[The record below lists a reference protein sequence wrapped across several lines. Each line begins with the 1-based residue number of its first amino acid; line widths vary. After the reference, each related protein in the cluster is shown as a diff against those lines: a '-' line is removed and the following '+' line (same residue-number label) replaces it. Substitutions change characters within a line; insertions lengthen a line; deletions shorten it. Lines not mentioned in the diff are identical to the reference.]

1 MSRISIIPF
10 QSRWSCYG
18 LILPC
23 LLTSA
28 WSAEVKMTASD
39 TANGSVT
46 SFNGNLGRWDNGAA
60 PTAGNNYTNA
70 AFLLRSPNA
79 GTSHPFAG
87 DSLTLTRTA
96 SSIGR
101 LLLKGPDGDMV
112 TVSQLVLM
120 GGLLDMGVGTDTYT
134 TRLAGGLSIPAGAK
148 NYISVAGSETAGT
161 GGETLDITATVSGSG
176 NVQIGGIGGSA
187 QLEGLTVPT
196 AAASHSG
203 GTVKLSSAN
212 SFSGRMILSGSPVN
226 TTRGGLQIAHL
237 NALAQATLEIATLNS
252 GTVPPVSFLASA
264 NTGPFLIATVE
275 GSAFQPLKDTSD
287 SAITLGIGG
296 TNADSTFA
304 GAFTGSGNLLK
315 LGSGTLSLTGTNAY
329 TGNTTVSAGVLSLT
343 HPTLA
348 DGSALIIAA
357 GATLEL
363 DHQEADVVAELILDG
378 VSKSEG
384 TYDASNS
391 DGFITGTGSIRVGV
405 APPADSKYR
414 AASVWQP
421 YDGSSRPAS
430 PVGSYFAVPFMPVS
444 ESASTGSL
452 KIAGDGQATP
462 IHYSS
467 SDATVVGIAASA
479 LRDDVNRVTGIVP
492 ELSTNAPSADEVILI
507 GTIGSSPLIDSLV
520 SGGKIDV
527 SAIQGKW
534 EAYQAAVV
542 ENPLPGVGRALVI
555 AGSDRRGT
563 AFGVFAL
570 SESMGVSPWY
580 WWGDVPVPHKSA
592 VHIAG
597 SHTQSSPGVK
607 YRGIFLNDE
616 DWGLQPWAAK
626 TFETEVGN
634 IGPKTYATIFEL
646 LLRLHANVIW
656 PAMHEFP
663 VETTPFYLV
672 PQNKAVA
679 DDYAIVISTS
689 HHEPMLR
696 NSHEYDEAVLGAYN
710 YWTNRTSIYNFWE
723 QRVAETADYENIYT
737 IGLRGRTDA
746 GMLAPAG
753 TTDAQKAEK
762 IQNEIIPDQRQMIS
776 DHVNADASEIP
787 QIFIP
792 YKETLVQYQAGL
804 QLPDDVTILWPDDN
818 HGYIRQLS
826 NTAERARSGGSGVYY
841 HLSYWGVPRSYLW
854 LCTTP
859 PGMTCSEMMKAWDFQ
874 ADKMWLVNVGD
885 LKPHEIGT
893 EFFLRMA
900 RDPEAFRNFDQTA
913 YFTQWAQRNFGS
925 GHAASIAAALNEYFR
940 LNITKRPEHL
950 DRSSGGFSLIA
961 EGDEAQ
967 QRLDQF
973 DAMTAAAEAIYSQ
986 LPAEQKPAF
995 YEMILYPARGS
1006 RWVNRRILLAER
1018 SRLWA
1023 TQKRAT
1029 TAALSAEAQAAH
1041 SSLLAETQFYNQGN
1055 AGGKWNYMLSP
1066 MATSSLPAWAQETQN
1081 AFIMPTVGSYTAP
1094 STASLGVV
1102 IEGASTPLAEGVSAE
1117 LPTFNRPANRSYF
1130 IDIFNQGMASMS
1142 WTAQANAPW
1151 ITLSQTSGTSDARIK
1166 VGIDWA
1172 KVTRGHAIPGK
1183 VVITGA
1189 GSERTI
1195 NLHAF
1200 YPHDL
1205 DLTTLP
1211 SKVEDNGV
1219 VIIEAED
1226 FSSRVDRADGTGWR
1240 RVDKAT
1246 ASEDGVT
1253 ILPVTQSS
1261 LDPSNLPADTPSLTY
1276 QFYSFHTGATKIRT
1290 ECLPTHRITSEH
1302 PGLRF
1307 AISLNSDTPK
1317 IVDVHAN
1324 EYSTAWNANTLRAAS
1339 YGVSSHEIAAKGL
1352 QTVKIWMVDP
1362 GVVLDRVVIETKPGL
1377 YEAEGLNVQS
1387 STKPTVIYTDTPASG
1402 GAGRHFQSTAVN
1414 DQMVLEVPGLP
1425 AGDYLF
1431 SFRVKKWTSRG
1442 IVQMAVA
1449 ESAAGPWTNVGDPLD
1464 LYNATE
1470 LYTDLGPFPVTFSTS
1485 EPQYVRFTVTGKN
1498 ASSSNYWVLLDS
1510 LTFDPATSATGEP
1523 IKDWRFA
1530 YFGTTSAVDDADDL
1544 ADPDQDGVSNLVEY
1558 ATGSTPTAPNPSP
1571 VSATFED
1578 GHLALTFNRVLN
1590 ATDITYRVV
1599 AGSDIPPTTS
1609 VWSSETVPYPGGAA
1623 LSAPTTVVDPEPV
1636 GEFDK
1641 RFLVL
1646 KVTRP

>member
-1 MSRISIIPF
+1 
-10 QSRWSCYG
+10 
-18 LILPC
+18 
-23 LLTSA
+23 
-28 WSAEVKMTASD
+28 MTASD

-46 SFNGNLGRWDNGAA
+46 SFNGNLGRWDSGAA

-79 GTSHPFAG
+79 GTSHTFAG
-87 DSLTLTRTA
+87 DALTLSRTA
-96 SSIGR
+96 SAIGR
-101 LLLKGPDGDMV
+101 LLLKGPDGDTV
-112 TVSQLVLM
+112 TVNHLVLM
-120 GGLLDMGVGTDTYT
+120 GGLLDMGVGADTYT
-134 TRLAGGLSIPAGAK
+134 TRLAGGLSLEAGAR
-148 NYISVAGSETAGT
+148 NYINVAGSETSGT
-161 GGETLDITATVSGSG
+161 GGETLDITATLSGSG

-196 AAASHSG
+196 AAASNSG

-212 SFSGRMILSGSPVN
+212 SFSGRVILSGSPVN

-237 NALAQATLEIATLNS
+237 NALEQATLEISTLNS
-252 GTVPPVSFLASA
+252 GTVPPVSFLASV
-264 NTGPFLIATVE
+264 NIGPFLIAAVE
-275 GSAFQPLKDTSD
+275 GGSFQPLSDTSGA
-287 SAITLGIGG
+287 AITLGIGG
-296 TNADSTFA
+296 TNADSSFT

-315 LGSGTLSLTGTNAY
+315 LGSGTLSLTGPNSY
-329 TGNTTVSAGVLSLT
+329 TGNTTVSGGVLSLGD
-343 HPTLA
+343 PTLA
-348 DGSALIIAA
+348 DTSTLTLAA
-357 GATLEL
+357 GATLHL
-363 DHQEADVVAELILDG
+363 DHPEADVVAELILNGVSQADG
-378 VSKSEG
+378 V
-384 TYDASNS
+384 YNASNAN
-391 DGFITGTGSIRVGV
+391 GFITGAGSILVGA
-405 APPADSKYR
+405 APTAESKYR
-414 AASVWQP
+414 AASVWRP

-430 PVGSYFAVPFMPVS
+430 PAGSYFAVPFMPVS
-444 ESASTGSL
+444 ESSSTGSL
-452 KIAGDGQATP
+452 KIAGDGQASP

-467 SDATVVGIAASA
+467 SDATVVRIAASA

-492 ELSTNAPSADEVILI
+492 ELSTNAPSANEVILI

-520 SGGKIDV
+520 SGGKIDI

-534 EAYQAAVV
+534 EAYKAAIV
-542 ENPLPGVGRALVI
+542 ENPLPGVSRALVI

-592 VHIAG
+592 VYIAG

-634 IGPKTYATIFEL
+634 IGPKTYATIYEL

-672 PQNKAVA
+672 PQNKAMA

-710 YWTNRTSIYNFWE
+710 YWTNRTNIYNFWDE
-723 QRVAETADYENIYT
+723 RVAETADYENIYT
-737 IGLRGRTDA
+737 LGLRGRTDA

-753 TTDAQKAEK
+753 TTDAQKAAK

-792 YKETLVQYQAGL
+792 YKETLVQYQSGL

-900 RDPEAFRNFDQTA
+900 RDPEGFRNFDQTA
-913 YFTQWAQRNFGS
+913 YFTQWAQKNFGS
-925 GHAASIAAALNEYFR
+925 SHAAEIAEVLNEYFR
-940 LNITKRPEHL
+940 LNIKKRPEHL
-950 DRSSGGFSLIA
+950 DRSSSGFSLIA

-967 QRLDQF
+967 QRLNDF
-973 DAMTAAAEAIYSQ
+973 DAMVAAAEAIHSQ
-986 LPAEQKPAF
+986 LTAEQKPAF

-1006 RWVNRRILLAER
+1006 RLVNRRVLLAER

-1023 TQKRAT
+1023 TQQRAA

-1041 SSLLAETQFYNQGN
+1041 NALLSETQFYNQGN
-1055 AGGKWNYMLSP
+1055 AGGKWNHMVSP
-1066 MATSSLPAWAQETQN
+1066 MPTASLPAWAQETQN
-1081 AFIMPTVGSYTAP
+1081 AFIMPSVGSYTAP

-1102 IEGASTPLAEGVSAE
+1102 SEGARSPLADGVSGE
-1117 LPTFNRPANRSYF
+1117 LPTFNRPSDRSYF
-1130 IDIFNQGMASMS
+1130 IDVFNQGTSTMN
-1142 WTAQANAPW
+1142 WTAQASAPW
-1151 ITLSQTSGTSDARIK
+1151 ITLSQTSGTSDTRIW
-1166 VGIDWA
+1166 VGIDWGKA
-1172 KVTRGHAIPGK
+1172 PRGYAIPGK
-1183 VVITGA
+1183 ITIAGA
-1189 GSERTI
+1189 GAERI
-1195 NLHAF
+1195 VNLRAF
-1200 YPHDL
+1200 YPLDL
-1205 DLTTLP
+1205 DLATLP
-1211 SKVEDNGV
+1211 REVDDNGSV
-1219 VIIEAED
+1219 SIEAED
-1226 FSSRVDRADGTGWR
+1226 FSSRLDRADGSGWR
-1240 RVDKAT
+1240 KVDKAT
-1246 ASEDGVT
+1246 ASEDGMT
-1253 ILPVTQSS
+1253 ILPITQSS

-1276 QFYSFHTGATKIRT
+1276 QFHSFHTGVTKIRT

-1302 PGLRF
+1302 PGQRF
-1307 AISLNSDTPK
+1307 AISLNGETPK
-1317 IVDVHAN
+1317 IIDVHAN
-1324 EYSTAWNANTLRAAS
+1324 EYSTAWNANTLRATS
-1339 YGVSSHEIAAKGL
+1339 YGISSHKITAMGL

-1362 GVVLDRVVIETKPGL
+1362 GVVLDRIVIEIQPGL
-1377 YEAEGLNVQS
+1377 FEAEDLSVQS
-1387 STKPTVIYTDTPASG
+1387 SSKPVVTYTDTPASG
-1402 GAGRHFQSTAVN
+1402 GAGKHFQSTAVN
-1414 DQMVLEVPGLP
+1414 DQMILEVQDLP
-1425 AGDYLF
+1425 AGDYQC
-1431 SFRVKKWTSRG
+1431 SVRVKKWTSRG

-1449 ESAAGPWTNVGDPLD
+1449 DSAAGPWTNIGDPQD

-1470 LYTDLGPFPVTFSTS
+1470 LYTDLGPFPVSFSTS
-1485 EPQYVRFTVTGKN
+1485 EPQYVRFIVTGKN
-1498 ASSSNYWVLLDS
+1498 ASASHYWVLLDC
-1510 LTFDPATSATGEP
+1510 LRFAPTTSADEP

-1530 YFGTTSAVDDADDL
+1530 FFGTTAEVDDAADL
-1544 ADPDQDGVSNLVEY
+1544 ADPDQDGVSNLIEY
-1558 ATGSTPTAPNPSP
+1558 ATGSTPTAPSPSP
-1571 VSATFED
+1571 VSASFED

-1590 ATDITYRVV
+1590 ATDIIYRVI
-1599 AGSDIPPTTS
+1599 AGSDLPPVTS
-1609 VWSSETVPYPGGAA
+1609 IWSSETAPYAGGSAA
-1623 LSAPTTVVDPEPV
+1623 SAPTTVVDPEPV